1 MPPAID
7 GEAGAAGHAWG
18 GGEMRNLRVLTAALA
33 AVAVATMLAQ
43 GPLRSQSASSG
54 GAAQDDPIP
63 ASLSGPF
70 VADQAVL
77 MLLDKPS
84 ADGTCRTAGPLVF
97 GCLIQAKVAAAEEE
111 APTGPFANPFN
122 LRVASDILTTFRSD
136 LDSFRT
142 AAGAS
147 PPAAPA
153 DPDDS
158 IDPSQQLNPGFLT
171 DPGSRVELV
180 GIINR
185 IDRQF
190 IEDIVPGAE
199 NHRRCGEISVLYRFS
214 YSLRGGD
221 VASRLPVTMNV
232 VFPAVPRSRPRGA
245 SNCSEVAARWVRE
258 MDRIAGRSPD
268 QVAADLTD
276 PSDGVVSLLD
286 GRDIERI
293 ELNFQAYRISAGADR
308 TDFGSTA
315 EYVIR
320 VFRWHPDQKKFTPS
334 FLTNQIDR
342 ARLLGNPLGDRNS
355 CDPGV
360 RRPMSKPRFLA
371 YITDPVVLS
380 DIDNGT
386 LNIPREFLA
395 CRAVTASP
403 GGAHRSR
410 NNMFWNALDPAEQII
425 TDERIREAMRRA
437 LGPTRQFSFMKS
449 PEDFRLRINGLS
461 CSGCHQERAIA
472 GFHFPGADRPGAPV
486 SNSVYLPGSAHFL
499 GDQPRRQEVLRRLAR
514 GDRLSRY
521 DLAWSYASRPLNR
534 FGATLRDTQLIG
546 GWGGACLLPE
556 ARATS
561 QREWTCK
568 PSLQCVALF
577 NSPNAPGLGTCTP
590 SGSRQIGDAMQV
602 GKVST
607 ARFGLDTYL
616 RTDPAPVG
624 DWSDRRNRNTLIP
637 ASRLPANPPPG
648 NSYYSAHQEYYEG
661 DQGSSDP
668 ATLRDA
674 QTGGFPSG
682 MLRLSECRGL
692 PGEATCGLTASTGFN
707 ACLTK
712 VKAGTKTLKQCF
724 TERTS
729 YAGMRACNSANP
741 CRDDYICLRPMGY
754 NEANGHDQFVA
765 RKNAVPYTE
774 ADYGQ
779 AEPDSA
785 WLGRNGGRGDPR
797 GICIPPYFVFQFR
810 SDGHPSPVARSLSLP
825 R

>member
-1 MPPAID
+1 MGNIRA
-7 GEAGAAGHAWG
+7 
-18 GGEMRNLRVLTAALA
+18 MTAALA
-33 AVAVATMLAQ
+33 GLALAATILAQ
-43 GPLRSQSASSG
+43 GPLRSEAASSMDAG
-54 GAAQDDPIP
+54 QDDPIP
-63 ASLSGPF
+63 ASLAGPF
-70 VADQAVL
+70 VADRDVL

-84 ADGTCRTAGPLVF
+84 TDGTCRTAGRLVF

-122 LRVASDILTTFRSD
+122 LRVASDILATFRGD

-142 AAGAS
+142 PASAAA
-147 PPAAPA
+147 PPQTDPAAPS
-153 DPDDS
+153 DPDSS
-158 IDPSQQLNPGFLT
+158 IDPAQQINPGFLI
-171 DPGSRVELV
+171 DPGSRIELIGV
-180 GIINR
+180 INR

-199 NHRRCGEISVLYRFS
+199 THRRCGEVSVLYRFS

-245 SNCSEVAARWVRE
+245 SNCAEVAARWVRE
-258 MDRIAGRSPD
+258 MDRIAERGPD
-268 QVAADLTD
+268 QVVADLLD
-276 PSDGVVSLLD
+276 PGDGVVALLD

-320 VFRWHPDQKKFTPS
+320 VFRWNPDQKKFTPS
-334 FLTNQIDR
+334 YLTNQIDR

-360 RRPMSKPRFLA
+360 RRPMSKARFLD
-371 YITDPVVLS
+371 YITRPIVLS

-386 LNIPREFLA
+386 LNIPQEFLA

-410 NNMFWNALDPAEQII
+410 NSMFWNASNPAEQII
-425 TDERIREAMRRA
+425 TDERIEQAMRRA
-437 LGPTRQFSFMKS
+437 LSARRQFSFMKS
-449 PEDFRLRINGLS
+449 ADDFRLRINGLS

-499 GDQPRRQEVLRRLAR
+499 GDQARRQEVLRRLAR
-514 GDRLSRY
+514 GERLSRY

-534 FGATLRDTQLIG
+534 FGPALQDTQLIG

-556 ARATS
+556 ARAAS
-561 QREWTCK
+561 RREWTCK
-568 PSLQCVALF
+568 PALQCVALF
-577 NSPNAPGLGTCTP
+577 NSSNAPGLGTCTP
-590 SGSRQIGDAMQV
+590 VGSRQIGDSMQI
-602 GKVST
+602 GKVTT
-607 ARFGLDTYL
+607 ARWGIDTYL

-624 DWSDRRNRNTLIP
+624 TWSDRQNRNTLIP
-637 ASRLPANPPPG
+637 ASLLPANPPPG

-682 MLRLSECRGL
+682 MLRLSECKGL

-707 ACLTK
+707 ACLTE
-712 VKAGTKTLKQCF
+712 VKAGTKTLNQCF
-724 TERTS
+724 AERTS

-754 NEANGHDQFVA
+754 NQANGHEKFAA
-765 RKNAVPYTE
+765 RQKAVSYKSS
-774 ADYGQ
+774 DYGQ
-779 AEPDSA
+779 QEPDAA
-785 WLGRNGGRGDPR
+785 WLARNGGRGDPR

-825 R
+825 Q